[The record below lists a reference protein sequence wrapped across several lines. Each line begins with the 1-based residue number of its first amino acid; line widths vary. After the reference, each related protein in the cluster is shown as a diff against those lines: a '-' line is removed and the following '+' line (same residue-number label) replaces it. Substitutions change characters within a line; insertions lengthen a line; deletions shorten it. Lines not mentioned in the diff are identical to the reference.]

1 MLAMTAVPPSIGIVE
16 WVEQLCPSH
25 ASRLSRAAG
34 PAQPKPRSGEGWC
47 PWPAVTY
54 FLNYPNL
61 WRF

>member
-1 MLAMTAVPPSIGIVE
+1 MGFGLLGDSLFRGKGRKPTGK
-16 WVEQLCPSH
+16 
-25 ASRLSRAAG
+25 AAG
-34 PAQPKPRSGEGWC
+34 INFGSSEAWC

>member
-1 MLAMTAVPPSIGIVE
+1 MRGENQESNLKFKLLLLLAFSV
-16 WVEQLCPSH
+16 
-25 ASRLSRAAG
+25 R
-34 PAQPKPRSGEGWC
+34 C

>member
-1 MLAMTAVPPSIGIVE
+1 MPTSTIGRSDEVID
-16 WVEQLCPSH
+16 
-25 ASRLSRAAG
+25 R
-34 PAQPKPRSGEGWC
+34 PADKRRQEFLWC

>member
-1 MLAMTAVPPSIGIVE
+1 VSKLAD
-16 WVEQLCPSH
+16 
-25 ASRLSRAAG
+25 G
-34 PAQPKPRSGEGWC
+34 PMRWRMPDWC